1 MFTPLMKGI
10 AYIILVS
17 LLALGA
23 NPIIR
28 QVQVPVEQTAAC
40 CDACCCDAPSDACTD
55 HEGDDQE
62 EDKDRP
68 CKSTCDCCCQF
79 HLNALH
85 FNFNNMQ
92 LAEEQE
98 YFYGEY
104 HNEYSFEYSKLHIH
118 PPRFA

>member
-1 MFTPLMKGI
+1 MKGI

-17 LLALGA
+17 VLALGA

-40 CDACCCDAPSDACTD
+40 CDASCYDLSKDACTD
-55 HEGDDQE
+55 QE
-62 EDKDRP
+62 DDKDGP
-68 CKSTCDCCCQF
+68 CKSACDCGCQF
-79 HLNALH
+79 HLNAMH
-85 FNFNNMQ
+85 FHFDNMQ